1 MIERAERQPLLVG
14 ATGIDGAG
22 KSTSLRLA
30 AQQLSET
37 FNIVAVGHPTYS
49 IINGNKKF
57 HYTRWTEWIDRIHEH
72 ADQTT
77 NPRLVGIAN
86 SFKIAF
92 MGRVIEPNLI
102 NRLRPDAV
110 FGFRDYYL
118 DPIAY
123 SALYA
128 GAFSKLNVDQQY
140 NLLQYVTQQPY
151 RNILVYLTLHP
162 YTAVKR
168 IDDRITIERTT
179 GQSQVDK
186 KTKWPHMHENIE
198 GLTMLDSRFKVLVED
213 FRDRAPDVQILQID
227 TQNNSRDQV
236 VNNIVHVVRNS
247 LDCWHCSDE

>member
-118 DPIAY
+118 DPFAY

-198 GLTMLDSRFKVLVED
+198 GLTMLDSRF
-213 FRDRAPDVQILQID
+213 LQID

>member
-30 AQQLSET
+30 AQELSET
-37 FNIVAVGHPTYS
+37 FNVVAVGHPTYS

-198 GLTMLDSRFKVLVED
+198 GLTMLDSRF
-213 FRDRAPDVQILQID
+213 LQID